1 MIQIIR
7 TLSVIPRFFLFIN
20 QDFIIELL
28 YFIKKHFHLILIFTM
43 MIILTLFFPREY
55 LFLIIITS

>member
-28 YFIKKHFHLILIFTM
+28 YFIPIIVFLFDNFTHN
-43 MIILTLFFPREY
+43 F
-55 LFLIIITS
+55 LFLELFILVFLFHPFYF

>member
-7 TLSVIPRFFLFIN
+7 TLSVIPRFFLFIH

-28 YFIKKHFHLILIFTM
+28 YFIPIIVFLFDNFTHN
-43 MIILTLFFPREY
+43 F
-55 LFLIIITS
+55 LFLELFILVFLFHPFYF

>member
-7 TLSVIPRFFLFIN
+7 TLSVIPRFFLFIH

-28 YFIKKHFHLILIFTM
+28 YFIPIIIF
-43 MIILTLFFPREY
+43 LFYNFTHNF
-55 LFLIIITS
+55 LFLESFI